1 MKTGI
6 YSWFYLCIIASTC
19 FFVPAWPHPNEGR
32 KFAVKPNSPKK
43 AVEYSNRIGTGD
55 LQGGMPSHP
64 SPRPSEVQKEESFN
78 WAKILTLGLQFV
90 YNLLNPP
97 AVDKIGEGPSLQDGD
112 FSWTKLLSVVLRV
125 ALAGLGADNKIDKN
139 DGGPSSPLESMLTAA
154 MSIFMGVKDPSE
166 VAVVAKQAGELINL
180 VVTLLD
186 ALKTSFSQRALE
198 ARSLGM
204 PYSDAAI
211 AGISLLKGYAR
222 TFRTGDDL
230 CTQRVMCEANREC
243 VTDSLNGGYP
253 FCQLGSYLVSW
264 ALDRQTRIPFEAY
277 TDAARRGRSL
287 EECQKV
293 YACDNQI

>member
-1 MKTGI
+1 
-6 YSWFYLCIIASTC
+6 
-19 FFVPAWPHPNEGR
+19 
-32 KFAVKPNSPKK
+32 
-43 AVEYSNRIGTGD
+43 
-55 LQGGMPSHP
+55 MPSHP

-97 AVDKIGEGPSLQDGD
+97 AVDKIGEGPSLQ
-112 FSWTKLLSVVLRV
+112 
-125 ALAGLGADNKIDKN
+125 
-139 DGGPSSPLESMLTAA
+139 SMLTAA